1 MTYSFLRKLPGT
13 AFGLLTA
20 AVTVVLLASGLHYT
34 PQVMLETETVTNGP
48 RLNNHKRV
56 CHETMD
62 FIRVPGFPV
71 RFASSRSGTPP

>member
-1 MTYSFLRKLPGT
+1 
-13 AFGLLTA
+13 
-20 AVTVVLLASGLHYT
+20 
-34 PQVMLETETVTNGP
+34 MLETKTVTNGP